1 MKPPPFQYHDP
12 STVEEALDLLATME
26 NAKLLAGGQ
35 SLMAML
41 NMRYVQPDH
50 LIDINKIGDLAYIR
64 QDQDQI
70 NIGAMTRQRELEF
83 SGLVLERC
91 PLLHEALAN
100 VGHRQTRNRGTIGG
114 SLCHLDPA
122 AELVAV
128 ATAYDAIIE
137 VRGRGGARDVAI
149 SDFPAFFMTPAIE
162 PYEMVTGVRFHPW
175 PAQHGS
181 AFLELSRR
189 QGDFA
194 LVSVAALLDL
204 DGDVV
209 RRVSLTVGGLT
220 HAPQRVSA
228 AEDVLR
234 GSRVT
239 ADAIADAAAVCSALL
254 ANGDIHG
261 SAAYRQQVA
270 GVLSERALTLA
281 HRRALEKRGQA

>member
-12 STVEEALDLLATME
+12 STVEEALDLLATKE

-70 NIGAMTRQRELEF
+70 HIGAMTRQRELEF
-83 SGLVLERC
+83 SALVLERC

-128 ATAYDAIIE
+128 ATAYDATIE
-137 VRGRGGARDVAI
+137 VRGPGGTRDVAI

-162 PYEMVTGVRFHPW
+162 PYEMVTSVRFRPW

-189 QGDFA
+189 KGDFA
-194 LVSVAALLDL
+194 LVSIAALLDL
-204 DGDVV
+204 DGDVA

-234 GSRVT
+234 GSRVN
-239 ADAIADAAAVCSALL
+239 ADAIADAAAVCSSLP

-281 HRRALEKRGQA
+281 YRRALDKRGQA

>member
-1 MKPPPFQYHDP
+1 MKSPPFQYHDP
-12 STVEEALDLLATME
+12 STVEEALDLLATRR

-50 LIDINKIGDLAYIR
+50 LIDINKISDIAYIR
-64 QDQDQI
+64 QDQGQI
-70 NIGAMTRQRELEF
+70 HIGAMTRQRELEF
-83 SGLVLERC
+83 SALVHEHC
-91 PLLHEALAN
+91 PLMHEALAN

-128 ATAYDAIIE
+128 ATACDAIIE
-137 VRGRGGARDVAI
+137 VRSRDGTRDVAI
-149 SDFPAFFMTPAIE
+149 SKFPAFFMTPAIQPDE
-162 PYEMVTGVRFHPW
+162 IVIGVRFRPW
-175 PAQHGS
+175 PAEHGS

-189 QGDFA
+189 RGDFA
-194 LVSVAALLDL
+194 LVSVAVLLDL
-204 DGDVV
+204 DGAIV

-220 HAPQRVSA
+220 HAPQRITA
-228 AEDVLR
+228 AEDILR

-239 ADAIADAAAVCSALL
+239 ADAVAGAGEVCSALP

-270 GVLSERALTLA
+270 GVLAERALMLA
-281 HRRALEKRGQA
+281 HRRALDKRGQA

>member
-12 STVEEALDLLATME
+12 GTLEEALDLLATRE

-50 LIDINKIGDLAYIR
+50 LIDINKISGLAYIR

-70 NIGAMTRQRELEF
+70 HIGAMTRQRELEF
-83 SGLVLERC
+83 SALVVERC
-91 PLLHEALAN
+91 PLMHEALAN

-128 ATAYDAIIE
+128 ATACDAIIE
-137 VRGRGGARDVAI
+137 VRSQGGTRDVAI

-162 PYEMVTGVRFHPW
+162 PDEIVTGIRFRPW
-175 PAQHGS
+175 PAEHGS

-189 QGDFA
+189 HGDFA
-194 LVSVAALLDL
+194 LVSISVLLDL
-204 DGDVV
+204 DGDIVY
-209 RRVSLTVGGLT
+209 RVSLTVGGLT
-220 HAPQRVSA
+220 HAPQRVTA
-228 AEDVLR
+228 AEDILR
-234 GSRVT
+234 GIRVT
-239 ADAIADAAAVCSALL
+239 AEAIAGAAAVCSRLP

-261 SAAYRQQVA
+261 SAAYRQHVA
-270 GVLSERALTLA
+270 GVLAERALALA